1 MKAGEIASRI
11 IKHEQS
17 LHKDSGSE
25 CMGIGGDTNMNQR
38 NQIRNVIISSQ
49 RLDRRSSDRIENIV
63 SDICGLQYDPNPTIH
78 LNHYMMLWNRK
89 KDFAVEDLDTA
100 AYKEFKITEAFAF
113 KRNMFFVPT
122 NEFAIYRAALKDVVR
137 WGSSDE
143 SWLAAANSPDD
154 LAAEEELKKGLKGQP
169 GMTTRQIWECL
180 HLSDEWDA
188 YVKGRRA
195 GDVSFELP
203 IFRAFYRL
211 KRKTDLVTCG
221 RNPGTFKEPLYILK
235 ENIGINEWPNSGINK
250 NDARAYIIEKLIASF
265 GVTYPVHI
273 SHITGIP
280 TAEVKPFFSKLEQ
293 EGKISPMK
301 VGKKLY
307 YIHSSKIDLLDQ
319 CADQDSEEVRL
330 SSPMDTFVRDQ
341 TWLKTFFDYSY
352 TFEYFKKKGMKW
364 PLSILVGNRFVGYFD
379 CKMEWRT
386 RRFIIKEKNIFDSA
400 FNDHKGIELAL
411 QDLAAFHGAEDIG
424 YS

>member
-1 MKAGEIASRI
+1 MK
-11 IKHEQS
+11 
-17 LHKDSGSE
+17 
-25 CMGIGGDTNMNQR
+25 GDTRDMQSIMR
-38 NQIRNVIISSQ
+38 NIIVSSQ
-49 RLDRRSSDRIENIV
+49 KLNKRSSDSVEDIV
-63 SDICGLQYDPNPTIH
+63 SDLCGLQYDPNPTIH

-89 KDFAVEDLDTA
+89 KDFTVEQLDAA
-100 AYKEFKITEAFAF
+100 AYTEFKITEAFAF

-122 NEFAIYRAALKDVVR
+122 REFAIYRAALKDVVR

-143 SWLAAANSPDD
+143 SWLALGNNPIDQ
-154 LAAEEELKKGLKGQP
+154 AAEEELKKGLTDCP
-169 GMTTRQIWECL
+169 GMTTNQIWEYL
-180 HLSDEWDA
+180 HLSDAWNA
-188 YVKGRRA
+188 YVHGRRE
-195 GDVSFELP
+195 GDLRYELP

-235 ENIGINEWPNSGINK
+235 ENIGIHEWPNGGIDK
-250 NDARAYIIEKLIASF
+250 KDARMYLIEKLIAAF

-280 TAEVKPFFSKLEQ
+280 TAEVAPFFAELEQ
-293 EGKISPMK
+293 NGKILPVK
-301 VGKKLY
+301 FGKKSY
-307 YIHSSKIDLLDQ
+307 YIHASRMHMLDQ
-319 CADQDSEEVRL
+319 AADGDNEEVRL
-330 SSPMDTFVRDQ
+330 ISPMDTLVRDQ

-386 RRFIIKEKNIFDSA
+386 GRFIIKEKNIFEPD
-400 FNDHKGIELAL
+400 FIEHKGIELAL
-411 QDLAAFHGAEDIG
+411 QELAAFHGAREIVEKK
-424 YS
+424 

>member
-1 MKAGEIASRI
+1 
-11 IKHEQS
+11 
-17 LHKDSGSE
+17 
-25 CMGIGGDTNMNQR
+25 MNSATCDEKSA
-38 NQIRNVIISSQ
+38 IRNVILSSQ
-49 RLDRRSSDRIENIV
+49 HLDKRSSGRIEDIV

-89 KDFAVEDLDTA
+89 KDFSVEDLDAA
-100 AYKEFKITEAFAF
+100 AYRDFKITEAFAF

-122 NEFAIYRAALKDVVR
+122 NEFAIYRTALKDVVR

-143 SWLAAANSPDD
+143 SWLAAANSPED
-154 LAAEEELKKGLKGQP
+154 LAAEEELKRGLKDQP
-169 GMTTRQIWECL
+169 GMTTGQIWAFL
-180 HLSDEWDA
+180 HLSEEWDA
-188 YVKGRRA
+188 YVKARRA
-195 GDVSFELP
+195 GDRSFELP

-235 ENIGINEWPNSGINK
+235 ENIGITEWPNSGIPK
-250 NDARAYIIEKLIASF
+250 KDARAYIIDKLIASF

-280 TAEVKPFFSKLEQ
+280 TAEVTPFFSDLEQ
-293 EGKISPMK
+293 AGKISPIK
-301 VGKKLY
+301 VGKKAC
-307 YIHSSKIDLLDQ
+307 YIHSSRIALLDKG
-319 CADQDSEEVRL
+319 ADGDSREVRL
-330 SSPMDTFVRDQ
+330 ISPMDILVRDQ

-386 RRFIIKEKNIFDSA
+386 KRFIIKEKNIFNSA
-400 FNDHKGIELAL
+400 YNDHKGIELAL
-411 QDLAAFHGAEDIG
+411 QDLAAFHGAEDIVHAL
-424 YS
+424 SHEE

>member
-1 MKAGEIASRI
+1 MSSKAYDEKSVLRDI
-11 IKHEQS
+11 
-17 LHKDSGSE
+17 
-25 CMGIGGDTNMNQR
+25 
-38 NQIRNVIISSQ
+38 IISSQ
-49 RLDRRSSDRIENIV
+49 HLDKRSTKSIEDIV

-89 KDFAVEDLDTA
+89 KDFAVEDLDAA

-143 SWLAAANSPDD
+143 SWLAAASSPSDR
-154 LAAEEELKKGLKGQP
+154 AAEEELKKGLRDQP
-169 GMTTRQIWECL
+169 GLTTNQIWACL
-180 HLSDEWDA
+180 HLSEEWDA

-195 GDVSFELP
+195 GDLSYELP

-235 ENIGINEWPNSGINK
+235 ENIGITEWPNSGMDQD
-250 NDARAYIIEKLIASF
+250 DARAYIIEKLIASF
-265 GVTYPVHI
+265 GVTYPVHV

-280 TAEVKPFFSKLEQ
+280 TAEVTPFFLRLER
-293 EGKISPMK
+293 EGKISPVK
-301 VGKKLY
+301 VGKKSC
-307 YIHSSKIDLLDQ
+307 YIHASKMDLLAP
-319 CADQDSEEVRL
+319 CAAHRSEEVRL
-330 SSPMDTFVRDQ
+330 ISPMDILVRDQ
-341 TWLKTFFDYSY
+341 AWLKTFFDYSY

-379 CKMEWRT
+379 CKMAWRT
-386 RRFIIKEKNIFDSA
+386 RSFIIREKCIFDSA
-400 FNDHKGIELAL
+400 FLNHRGIELAL
-411 QDLAAFHGAEDIG
+411 QDLAAFHGAEEIVERG
-424 YS
+424 

>member
-1 MKAGEIASRI
+1 
-11 IKHEQS
+11 
-17 LHKDSGSE
+17 
-25 CMGIGGDTNMNQR
+25 MGAEVYDEKSV
-38 NQIRNVIISSQ
+38 IRNVIVSSQ
-49 RLDRRSSDRIENIV
+49 HLDKRCTDSIEDIV

-89 KDFAVEDLDTA
+89 KDFSVGDLDTA

-122 NEFAIYRAALKDVVR
+122 DEFAVYRAALKDVVR

-143 SWLAAANSPDD
+143 SWLAAASGPED
-154 LAAEEELKKGLKGQP
+154 LAAEEELKKGLKDPP
-169 GMTTRQIWECL
+169 GMPTNQIWECL
-180 HLSDEWDA
+180 HLSDEWHA
-188 YVKGRRA
+188 YVKARRA
-195 GDVSFELP
+195 GDLGFELP

-235 ENIGINEWPNSGINK
+235 ENIGIKEWPNSGMDK
-250 NDARAYIIEKLIASF
+250 NSARSIIIEKLIASF

-280 TAEVKPFFSKLEQ
+280 TAEVKPFFSALEQ
-293 EGKISPMK
+293 EGKIAPVK
-301 VGKKLY
+301 VGKKSY
-307 YIHSSKIDLLDQ
+307 YIHWSKTDLLDR
-319 CADQDSEEVRL
+319 CAEGDSEEVRL
-330 SSPMDTFVRDQ
+330 ISPMDILVRDQ

-386 RRFIIKEKNIFDSA
+386 KRFLIKEKNIFDSA
-400 FNDHKGIELAL
+400 FRDHKGIGLAL
-411 QDLAAFHGAEDIG
+411 QDLAAFHGAEDIVEIK
-424 YS
+424 

>member
-1 MKAGEIASRI
+1 MSSRTYDE
-11 IKHEQS
+11 KS
-17 LHKDSGSE
+17 A
-25 CMGIGGDTNMNQR
+25 
-38 NQIRNVIISSQ
+38 IRSVIVSSQ
-49 RLDRRSSDRIENIV
+49 HLDKRSSDSIEEIV

-100 AYKEFKITEAFAF
+100 AYKEFRITEAFAF
-113 KRNMFFVPT
+113 KRNMFFVPI

-143 SWLAAANSPDD
+143 SWLAAANTPED

-169 GMTTRQIWECL
+169 GMTTGQIWECL

-188 YVKGRRA
+188 YIKGRKA
-195 GDVSFELP
+195 GDLSFELP

-235 ENIGINEWPNSGINK
+235 ENIGINEWPNAGIDK
-250 NDARAYIIEKLIASF
+250 KEARAIIIEKLIASF

-280 TAEVKPFFSKLEQ
+280 TAEITPFFSKLEQ
-293 EGKISPMK
+293 EGKILPIK
-301 VGKKLY
+301 AGKKAC
-307 YIHSSKIDLLDQ
+307 YIHLSKADLLDKYV
-319 CADQDSEEVRL
+319 DQDSEEVRL
-330 SSPMDTFVRDQ
+330 ISPMDTLVRDQ

-364 PLSILVGNRFVGYFD
+364 PLSILVGNRFAGYID

-386 RRFIIKEKNIFDSA
+386 GRFIIKEKNIFDSA
-400 FNDHKGIELAL
+400 FSGHRGIELAL
-411 QDLAAFHGAEDIG
+411 QDLAAFHGAGFIDRKD
-424 YS
+424 SAADCRQ

>member
-1 MKAGEIASRI
+1 
-11 IKHEQS
+11 
-17 LHKDSGSE
+17 
-25 CMGIGGDTNMNQR
+25 MGAEVYDEKSV
-38 NQIRNVIISSQ
+38 IRNVIVLSQ
-49 RLDRRSSDRIENIV
+49 HLDKRCTDSIEDIV

-89 KDFAVEDLDTA
+89 KDFSVGDLDTA

-122 NEFAIYRAALKDVVR
+122 DEFAVYRAALKDVVR

-143 SWLAAANSPDD
+143 SWLAAASGPED
-154 LAAEEELKKGLKGQP
+154 LAAEEELRKGLKDQP
-169 GMTTRQIWECL
+169 GMTTNQIWECL
-180 HLSDEWDA
+180 HLSDEWHA
-188 YVKGRRA
+188 YVKARRA
-195 GDVSFELP
+195 GDLGFELP

-235 ENIGINEWPNSGINK
+235 ENIGIKEWPNSGMDK
-250 NDARAYIIEKLIASF
+250 NRARSIIIEKLIASF

-280 TAEVKPFFSKLEQ
+280 TAEVKPFFSALEQ
-293 EGKISPMK
+293 EGKIAPVK
-301 VGKKLY
+301 VGKKSY
-307 YIHSSKIDLLDQ
+307 YIHWSKTYLLDR
-319 CADQDSEEVRL
+319 CAEGDSEEVRL
-330 SSPMDTFVRDQ
+330 ISPMDILVRDQ

-386 RRFIIKEKNIFDSA
+386 KRFLIKEKNIFDSA
-400 FNDHKGIELAL
+400 FRDHKGIGLAL
-411 QDLAAFHGAEDIG
+411 QDLAAFHGAEDIVEIK
-424 YS
+424 

>member
-1 MKAGEIASRI
+1 MSNETYDEKSA
-11 IKHEQS
+11 
-17 LHKDSGSE
+17 
-25 CMGIGGDTNMNQR
+25 
-38 NQIRNVIISSQ
+38 IRNVIIASQ
-49 RLDRRSSDRIENIV
+49 HLDKRSSKPVEDIV

-89 KDFAVEDLDTA
+89 SDFAVEDLDAA

-143 SWLAAANSPDD
+143 SWLAAANSPED
-154 LAAEEELKKGLKGQP
+154 LAAEEELKEGLKDQP
-169 GMTTRQIWECL
+169 GLTTNQIWECL
-180 HLSDEWDA
+180 HLSEEWDA
-188 YVKGRRA
+188 YVKHRKA
-195 GDVSFELP
+195 GDLSFELP

-235 ENIGINEWPNSGINK
+235 ENIGIKEWPNAGIHK
-250 NDARAYIIEKLIASF
+250 NEARAIIIEKLIASF

-280 TAEVKPFFSKLEQ
+280 TAEVTPFFSKLEQ
-293 EGKISPMK
+293 EGKISPLK
-301 VGKKLY
+301 VGKKSC
-307 YIHSSKIDLLDQ
+307 YIHWAKTGLLGQ
-319 CADQDSEEVRL
+319 CPDQDTEEVRL
-330 SSPMDTFVRDQ
+330 ISPMDILVRDQ

-386 RRFIIKEKNIFDSA
+386 KRFLIKEKNIFDTA
-400 FNDHKGIELAL
+400 FEHHEGIERAL
-411 QDLAAFHGAEDIG
+411 QNLAAFHGAEDIVWR
-424 YS
+424 

>member
-1 MKAGEIASRI
+1 MSNEKSMI
-11 IKHEQS
+11 
-17 LHKDSGSE
+17 
-25 CMGIGGDTNMNQR
+25 C
-38 NQIRNVIISSQ
+38 NVIISSQ
-49 RLDRRSSDRIENIV
+49 YLDKRSSNSIEDIV

-89 KDFAVEDLDTA
+89 KDFTVEDLDTA

-122 NEFAIYRAALKDVVR
+122 NEFAIYRAALRDVVR

-143 SWLAAANSPDD
+143 SWLAAASSPSD
-154 LAAEEELKKGLKGQP
+154 LAAEEELKRGLKNQP
-169 GMTTRQIWECL
+169 GMTTNQIWECL

-195 GDVSFELP
+195 GDLSFELP

-235 ENIGINEWPNSGINK
+235 ENIGINEWPNSGIDK

-280 TAEVKPFFSKLEQ
+280 TAEVTPFFFKLEQ
-293 EGKISPMK
+293 EGKITPMK
-301 VGKKLY
+301 VGKKSY
-307 YIHSSKIDLLDQ
+307 YIYSSKMDLLDK
-319 CADQDSEEVRL
+319 CADREGEEVRFI
-330 SSPMDTFVRDQ
+330 SPMDILVRDQ
-341 TWLKTFFDYSY
+341 TWLRTFFDYSY

-364 PLSILVGNRFVGYFD
+364 PLSILVGNRFIGYFD

-386 RRFIIKEKNIFDSA
+386 KRFIIKEKNIFDSA
-400 FNDHKGIELAL
+400 FNNHNGIELAL
-411 QDLAAFHGAEDIG
+411 QDLAAFHGAEDIVEKR
-424 YS
+424 